1 MKKLYQEVSDI
12 FKQKIYMI
20 SVILTAVL
28 SYGFAICHPI
38 IGIDD
43 SAIGRYYTE
52 GVGAVLGRWGLYL
65 INKICPMVDYTPFI
79 TDFIGVVLLM
89 IGSAIWC
96 VVFGRAIGKKLSTL
110 ATTVFS
116 CVMIS
121 SPIMSE
127 VFIYYLHNGVG
138 LAYCISAML
147 MLVFMGAFDGTNLKQ
162 KAWKLLGALGLLCL
176 CNSLVETFTIVFLM
190 AIVMVWVLKT
200 ISGTKKYDFKEL
212 VLQVGSAGVMLVVS
226 VLVRSFAMKFFTWAF
241 SLQDAVDVVQSRSVL
256 MALDWFKTSDGFAEF
271 VMTIKKYIAMY
282 YVNAIAYVPIRIYVL
297 AVLLFFGYAIYR
309 LITKKQVLPL
319 IGAIAMQIIPLVLV
333 FIEGHATFYRTS
345 QFLPLY
351 VAFVAFVMTVAI
363 EGASSKVNWGK
374 KLIAVWC
381 ILIGILVYNQ
391 AFEMTQW
398 FYVDYMK
405 YEDAKSTMSL
415 ISNDLERDF
424 DTTKPV
430 VFVGNYTIPTK
441 IVEKMYVPY
450 DSKEY
455 AQIAGLLDIMDPNL
469 KTCFAMPAG
478 YSLSSEAV
486 YSVFTWGNHAF
497 EGWDKET
504 HEFFAIHG
512 HEFERIQDV
521 EKVQEIQAKYGDI
534 PGYPKEGSIIET
546 EDFIVVHFG

>member
-1 MKKLYQEVSDI
+1 MKRLWQEVSDI
-12 FKQKIYMI
+12 LKQKTYMI
-20 SVILTAVL
+20 CVALTAIM
-28 SYGFAICHPI
+28 SYGFAICQPM

-65 INKICPMVDYTPFI
+65 INKICPVVDYTPFI
-79 TDFIGVVLLM
+79 TDFLSVVFLIL
-89 IGSAIWC
+89 GSAFWC
-96 VVFGRAIGKKLSTL
+96 IVFERAIGKKLSVL

-138 LAYCISAML
+138 INYCLSAIL
-147 MLVFMGAFDGTNLKQ
+147 MLVFMDAFASTSKKQ
-162 KAWKLLGALGLLCL
+162 MVCKLLGAFGLLCL
-176 CNSLVETFTIVFLM
+176 CNSFVETFTIVFLM
-190 AIVMVWVLKT
+190 ALVMVWVLQT
-200 ISGTKKYDFKEL
+200 ISGTKKLGFKDL
-212 VLQVGSAGVMLVVS
+212 AIQTVSAGAMLVVS

-241 SLQDAVDVVQSRSVL
+241 SLQDAVDVVTSRSVL

-297 AVLLFFGYAIYR
+297 AVVLFFVYAIYR
-309 LITKKQVLPL
+309 LIAKKQFLPL
-319 IGAIAMQIIPLVLV
+319 LGAVAMQLIPLVLV
-333 FIEGHATFYRTS
+333 IIEGHATFYRTS

-351 VAFVAFVMTVAI
+351 VAFVAVVLTCALEDKAAI
-363 EGASSKVNWGK
+363 VTWGK

-381 ILIGILVYNQ
+381 ILIAILVYNQ

-398 FYVDYMK
+398 FYIDYMK
-405 YEDAKSTMSL
+405 YEDAKDTMSL
-415 ISNDLERDF
+415 ISHDLERDF

-441 IVEKMYVPY
+441 IVEKMYVPF
-450 DSKEY
+450 DSKQYES
-455 AQIAGLLDIMDPNL
+455 IARILDIMDPNL
-469 KTCFAMPAG
+469 KTCFAMPDG

-504 HEFFAIHG
+504 HDFFAMHG
-512 HEFERIQDV
+512 HEYERILDP
-521 EKVQEIQAKYGDI
+521 ETVQEIQKQYGDI

-546 EDFIVVHFG
+546 EDYIVVHFG